1 MVRALAAV
9 NLAAI
14 ERNCARLAAEG
25 PALCAVVKADAY
37 GHGAVPCARA
47 ALAGG
52 ASWLAVATAA
62 EAVELRAAGIAGTPI
77 LVMGAL
83 TRAEAAAARGAGAD
97 VVAWTEDL
105 IDWMAGLGG
114 GRIHVKLDSGMGR
127 LGTRD
132 PAQADLLAAA
142 VRAAPGCE
150 LVGAMT
156 HFATADDRE
165 DPFFG
170 EQLERF
176 AAWAAGYGDL
186 VVHAANSA
194 ALLRDRR
201 AHFDLARCGVAIYGL
216 DPFGRD
222 PAARGLEPALELT
235 SWVAAIKPCA
245 PGESAGYGR
254 RFIAESPTRLGVL
267 PIGYGDGWRRALT
280 NNADVLVDGRRRRL
294 VGTVSMDNVTVDLG
308 PDTTVRPGAPATLIG
323 GEITAEEVARRL
335 GTINYEV
342 TCGLLARVPRHYHR
356 DGVPAA
362 P

>member
-1 MVRALAAV
+1 MRATSGV

-14 ERNCARLAAEG
+14 ERNAARLAAAG
-25 PALCAVVKADAY
+25 PKLCAVVKADAY
-37 GHGAVPCARA
+37 GHGQIPCARA

-62 EAVELRAAGIAGTPI
+62 EAAELRAAGIVDPPI

-83 TRAEAAAARGAGAD
+83 TRAEAATAQAANAD

-105 IDWMAGLGG
+105 VDWMASLGG
-114 GRIHVKLDSGMGR
+114 GRIHVKLDTGMGR
-127 LGTRD
+127 LGTRS
-132 PAQADLLAAA
+132 PTQADRIAAA
-142 VRAAPGCE
+142 VRRAPGCE

-156 HFATADDRE
+156 HFATADDRD
-165 DPFFG
+165 DPFFD
-170 EQLERF
+170 EQLARF
-176 AAWAAGYGDL
+176 TAWAAGHGDL
-186 VVHAANSA
+186 IVHAANSA

-201 AHFDLARCGVAIYGL
+201 SHFDMARCGVAVYGL
-216 DPFGRD
+216 DPFGVD
-222 PAARGLEPALELT
+222 PAAHGLEPALELG

-254 RFIAESPTRLGVL
+254 RFIAASETELGVI

-280 NNADVLVDGRRRRL
+280 NNADVLIDGARRPL

-308 PDTTVRPGAPATLIG
+308 PRTTVRAGAPATLIG

-342 TCGLLARVPRHYHR
+342 TCGLLPRVPRRYHR
-356 DGVPAA
+356 DGVPQG